1 MFLIF
6 VFRGDVKRG
15 ILHHFPEHFPDSL
28 QLFKLWF
35 LFCQG
40 VSQPFY
46 GASPQLQK
54 SAGKTRTLL
63 LAPPVDSKHVRIEGK
78 KGGKKAKL
86 TFLESGAA
94 TGGVPVLLPIQV
106 LENISQA
113 ELSPGLQS
121 LSAPPRSLLRLILS
135 EKSPANICNCRE
147 KEHCCLS
154 FFLTWHLSNLV

>member
-6 VFRGDVKRG
+6 IFRGDVKRG
-15 ILHHFPEHFPDSL
+15 ILHRFPEHFPVSL
-28 QLFKLWF
+28 QLFKLRFFVLPGGFSAILW
-35 LFCQG
+35 G
-40 VSQPFY
+40 ISTAPKVSWKNKDAPF
-46 GASPQLQK
+46 S
-54 SAGKTRTLL
+54 SSSWCKTRQ
-63 LAPPVDSKHVRIEGK
+63 DWGK
-78 KGGKKAKL
+78 KGGKKAKPMV
-86 TFLESGAA
+86 LESGAA
-94 TGGVPVLLPIQV
+94 TGGVLVLLPIQA

-135 EKSPANICNCRE
+135 EKSAANICNCRE